1 MAYVLKEK
9 FGVDGELFEAGTVAV
24 KVKSPY
30 PGDIKENPETGRPE
44 VIKEYFVRSTYGG
57 FDLYDDEGNNQGHIK
72 NGTGNCYRLL
82 ANLYDE
88 VEDD

>member
-72 NGTGNCYRLL
+72 SGTGNCYRLL